1 MDYASSLLG
10 LLPGGRRT
18 PGLKELL
25 ASVGSYLPAE
35 QVTRIRE
42 AAEFGA
48 SAHKGQKRLSGEP
61 YIAHPVAAASILADL
76 HLDADTIIAAILHDV
91 IEDTPTPKDQL
102 AERFGAHVAELVD
115 GVTKLDQIK
124 FKSRE
129 EAQAESFRKMLLA
142 MVRDLRVIL
151 VKLADRTHNM
161 RTIEAMSPP
170 RRRAIARETLEI
182 YAPIAERL
190 GLYNMK
196 LELEDLGFQA
206 LYPRRYLV
214 LERALKKARGNQ
226 KEFLKKIEQQL
237 NAPLIKNGIPAR
249 VETREKHLYS
259 IYNKMR
265 RKSAILNE
273 IVDVYGI
280 RVIVDKP
287 DTCYRALGVVH
298 SVFKPMPGRFKDYI
312 AIPRVNGYQSLHT
325 TLFGPNAVP
334 IEVQIRTEDMH
345 RVAEAGIAAHWKY
358 KSGES
363 AGADSMQQARTR
375 EWLSNLVELQED
387 GSSEEF
393 LESVKVDLFPDKVY
407 VFTPKGTILRLPSGA
422 TVVDFAYSVHTD
434 IGNRC
439 VAAKVD
445 RRLTPLRTVLRN
457 GQTVE
462 IITAKGAMPNP
473 SWVNFVV
480 TAKARNAI
488 RHYLKSLRRT
498 EAIALGQRLLNQAL
512 GEFRVSL
519 DDVNPDL
526 QRAALGELGM
536 KDLDE
541 LYEKIGL
548 GERLAPLVARRLLP
562 AQGPAQ
568 SEAKNDVAE
577 DGNAIA
583 APAPLAIAGTEGL
596 LVTYARCCFPIP
608 YDPIFAFLSAGR
620 GVVIHRENC
629 VNVEDYR
636 KHPEK
641 WLPVTWQTSPDREFS
656 SEIRVYVANRTGVLA
671 AVAAAIASTE
681 TNIDHVSIDEQ
692 DSDASILT
700 FELRVRDRKHL
711 AYIVRVIRRMPDVVR
726 VTRTIAAHSPNRNRG
741 DTTVRGELEADGSD
755 QADENPE

>member
-25 ASVGSYLPAE
+25 AAVGTYLPAE
-35 QVTRIRE
+35 QVARIRE

-61 YIAHPVAAASILADL
+61 YIAHPVAAAAILADL
-76 HLDADTIIAAILHDV
+76 HLDPDTIIAAILHDV

-102 AERFGAHVAELVD
+102 AARFGADVAELVD

-161 RTIEAMSPP
+161 RTIEAMAPA

-237 NAPLIKNGIPAR
+237 NAALLKNGLPAR
-249 VETREKHLYS
+249 VETREKHLHS

-265 RKSAILNE
+265 RKRSILNE

-280 RVIVDKP
+280 RIIVDRP
-287 DTCYRALGVVH
+287 DTCYRALGIVH
-298 SVFKPMPGRFKDYI
+298 AVFKPMPGRFKDYI

-325 TLFGPNAVP
+325 TLFGPNGVP
-334 IEVQIRTEDMH
+334 IEAQIRTEDMH

-358 KSGES
+358 KSGD
-363 AGADSMQQARTR
+363 AADSMQQARTR

-519 DDVNPDL
+519 DDVSPDAQL
-526 QRAALGELGM
+526 TVLGELGM

-541 LYEKIGL
+541 LYERIGL

-562 AQGPAQ
+562 GGH
-568 SEAKNDVAE
+568 AE
-577 DGNAIA
+577 NGSG

-641 WLPVTWQTSPDREFS
+641 WLPVSWQISPERVFS

-711 AYIVRVIRRMPDVVR
+711 ARIVRVIRRMPDVTR
-726 VTRTIAAHSPNRNRG
+726 VTRTIAAHARN
-741 DTTVRGELEADGSD
+741 VRDEHEADEH
-755 QADENPE
+755 DETENRE

>member
-25 ASVGSYLPAE
+25 AAVGSYLPAE
-35 QVTRIRE
+35 QVGRIRE

-76 HLDADTIIAAILHDV
+76 HLDTDTIVAAILHDV

-102 AERFGAHVAELVD
+102 AARFGADVAELVD

-161 RTIEAMSPP
+161 RTIEAMAPA

-196 LELEDLGFQA
+196 LELEDLGFKA
-206 LYPRRYLV
+206 LYPRRYQV
-214 LERALKKARGNQ
+214 LERALRRARGNQ

-237 NAPLIKNGIPAR
+237 NAALMKAEMAAH

-259 IYNKMR
+259 IYRKMR
-265 RKSAILNE
+265 RKRALLNE

-280 RVIVDKP
+280 RIIVERP

-298 SVFKPMPGRFKDYI
+298 AGFKPMPGRFKDYV
-312 AIPRVNGYQSLHT
+312 AIPRANGYQSLHT
-325 TLFGPNAVP
+325 TLFGPNGVP
-334 IEVQIRTEDMH
+334 IEAQIRTGDMH

-358 KSGES
+358 K
-363 AGADSMQQARTR
+363 AGGDPGSMQQERTR
-375 EWLSNLVELQED
+375 EWLSNLVSLQEA

-407 VFTPKGTILRLPSGA
+407 VFTPNGQILRLPSGA
-422 TVVDFAYSVHTD
+422 TVVDFAYAVHTD

-457 GQTVE
+457 GQTIQ
-462 IITAKGAMPNP
+462 IITAKGATPNP
-473 SWVNFVV
+473 SWVNFVA
-480 TAKARNAI
+480 TAKARAAI
-488 RHYLKSLRRT
+488 RHYLKGIRRS
-498 EAIALGQRLLNQAL
+498 EA
-512 GEFRVSL
+512 V
-519 DDVNPDL
+519 
-526 QRAALGELGM
+526 ELG
-536 KDLDE
+536 
-541 LYEKIGL
+541 
-548 GERLAPLVARRLLP
+548 RRLLGQALTEFGHKLDVIAP
-562 AQGPAQ
+562 
-568 SEAKNDVAE
+568 EAM
-577 DGNAIA
+577 
-583 APAPLAIAGTEGL
+583 
-596 LVTYARCCFPIP
+596 R
-608 YDPIFAFLSAGR
+608 SA
-620 GVVIHRENC
+620 
-629 VNVEDYR
+629 
-636 KHPEK
+636 
-641 WLPVTWQTSPDREFS
+641 
-656 SEIRVYVANRTGVLA
+656 
-671 AVAAAIASTE
+671 
-681 TNIDHVSIDEQ
+681 
-692 DSDASILT
+692 LT
-700 FELRVRDRKHL
+700 
-711 AYIVRVIRRMPDVVR
+711 
-726 VTRTIAAHSPNRNRG
+726 
-741 DTTVRGELEADGSD
+741 
-755 QADENPE
+755 